1 MMVPPSE
8 HDEDWVVG
16 KSECIRLRE
25 DCTRS
30 RRFLCKLIFA
40 VIAAMVLSATAYAWT
55 TGMVVKLNEKEI
67 LRNQKDIA
75 ELKAAVRSIEEAV
88 REAVREEFAK
98 QRKADRL

>member
-1 MMVPPSE
+1 MVPPSE
-8 HDEDWVVG
+8 QDEDRVVS
-16 KSECIRLRE
+16 KPECIRLRE

-30 RRFLCKLIFA
+30 RQFLCKLVFA

-55 TGMVVKLNEKEI
+55 TGMVVKLNEKDI

-75 ELKAAVRSIEEAV
+75 ELKGAVRDIDQAV